1 MSDLSPSERL
11 AKLAALEEWL
21 DWQLMDTRRKKRE
34 AEQAV
39 EDERRRRER
48 AHAELNFKIE
58 PKRAGRDAKL
68 HRGGCNLYRHEMG
81 YITRDD
87 ALIALEDEG
96 TPIEACAICNPMS
109 ALGLPAS

>member
-21 DWQLMDTRRKKRE
+21 EWQLMDTRRKKRE
-34 AEQAV
+34 TEQAV
-39 EDERRRRER
+39 EEERRRRER

-68 HRGGCNLYRHEMG
+68 HRGGCGLYKNQMG
-81 YITRDD
+81 YINRDD
-87 ALIALEDEG
+87 AVIALEMTDP
-96 TPIEACAICNPMS
+96 PIEPCAICNPVP
-109 ALGLPAS
+109 GLNLPS

>member
-1 MSDLSPSERL
+1 MSDLPPSERL

-21 DWQLMDTRRKKRE
+21 EWQLMDTRRRKRE

-39 EDERRRRER
+39 EEDRRRRER

-58 PKRAGRDAKL
+58 PQRAGRDAKL
-68 HRGGCNLYRHEMG
+68 HRGGCNLYKNQMG
-81 YITRDD
+81 FIGRDD
-87 ALIALEDEG
+87 ALIALEIDDP
-96 TPIEACAICNPMS
+96 PIEPCAICNPRS

>member
-21 DWQLMDTRRKKRE
+21 AWQLGDTRRKIRE
-34 AEQAV
+34 TEQAV
-39 EDERRRRER
+39 EEERRRRER

-58 PKRAGRDAKL
+58 PQRAGRGAKL
-68 HRGGCNLYRHEMG
+68 HRGGCHLYRHEMG

-87 ALIALEDEG
+87 ALIALDDDG
-96 TPIEACAICNPMS
+96 TPIEA
-109 ALGLPAS
+109 

>member
-21 DWQLMDTRRKKRE
+21 EWQLGDTRRKIRE
-34 AEQAV
+34 TEQAIE
-39 EDERRRRER
+39 EDRRRRER

-68 HRGGCNLYRHEMG
+68 HRGGCNLYKNEMG
-81 YITRDD
+81 YISRGD
-87 ALIALEDEG
+87 ARIALELTDP
-96 TPIEACAICNPMS
+96 PIEPCDICNPVP
-109 ALGLPAS
+109 GLQGPS